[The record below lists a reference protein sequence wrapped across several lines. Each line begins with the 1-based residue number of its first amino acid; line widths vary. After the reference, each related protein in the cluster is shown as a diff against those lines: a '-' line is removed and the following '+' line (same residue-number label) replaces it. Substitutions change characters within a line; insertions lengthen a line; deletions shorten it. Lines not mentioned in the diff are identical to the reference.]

1 MGIFDFLGGHQ
12 KTARKSPRLSGR
24 TYRAPRDPNS
34 AGGWYPSA
42 STVQR
47 APAALPVIRARARDL
62 AHNNSYAG
70 RAVSV
75 LTSHAVGHGV
85 RFSIRG
91 DDRYRDAFAAW
102 AGSTDCDYEGRL
114 NLYGIQAVAARTMF
128 EAGDAFIIV
137 RQSRVAAGLRPTLQL
152 VDPDQIDEG
161 AQPKYKGNRVFS
173 GVEVSKSGKIVGYHI
188 RPELDM
194 SAFSAATQFIPAD
207 QVIHLLEVLHP
218 GQLRGIPRG
227 AQALVRANTVDSFLT
242 AALAKARVEACFS
255 AFVTTPANDEGGLI
269 GEVAEGED
277 DEWSVP
283 EVLEPGLIV
292 PLPEG
297 YDIKVAVPAGS
308 GGVRDYIEISL
319 MNVAVAYGCTYAQVS
334 GDVSKANYS
343 SEKASRMEFNRM
355 IDTVREHHIM
365 PALSK
370 IELAFR
376 TAYEASESRD
386 VRAVVRM
393 TAPGRESI
401 EPAKDALAD
410 MTALA
415 AGGMTFGQYCLSRG
429 LDPDEQIAAL
439 KAEREQLKKLGVALQ
454 FGSVRILE
462 QLAEAA
468 ADDDQDADAES
479 ANPDSEA

>member
-1 MGIFDFLGGHQ
+1 MGIFGFL
-12 KTARKSPRLSGR
+12 TRDKSPAAPRKTPRLHGR
-24 TYRAPRDPNS
+24 TYRAPRDPNGV
-34 AGGWYPSA
+34 GGWFPSA

-102 AGSTDCDYEGRL
+102 ASSTDCDYEGRL

-128 EAGDAFIIV
+128 EAGDAFIII

-152 VDPDQIDEG
+152 VDPDQIDEA
-161 AQPKYKGNRVFS
+161 AQPKYRGNRVIS
-173 GVEVSKSGKIVGYHI
+173 GVEVSKSGKVIGYHV
-188 RPELDM
+188 RPELDV
-194 SAFSAATQFIPAD
+194 AASTFIAAD
-207 QVIHLLEVLHP
+207 QVIHLLEILHP

-227 AQALVRANTVDSFLT
+227 AQALVRANTIDSFLT

-255 AFVTTPANDEGGLI
+255 AFVTTPANDDGALI
-269 GEVAEGED
+269 GGEVDGED
-277 DEWSVP
+277 AEWTVP
-283 EVLEPGLIV
+283 EMLEPGMIV

-297 YDIKVAVPAGS
+297 YDVKMSVPTGS

-319 MNVAVAYGCTYAQVS
+319 MSVAVAYGCTYAQVS
-334 GDVSKANYS
+334 GDVSRANYS
-343 SEKASRMEFNRM
+343 SEKASRMEFNRA
-355 IDTVREHHIM
+355 IDTVREHFIM
-365 PALSK
+365 PALQK
-370 IELAFR
+370 IERAFR
-376 TAYEASESRD
+376 DAYEASESCD
-386 VRAVVRM
+386 VRAIVSM
-393 TAPGRESI
+393 TAPARESI

-429 LDPDEQIAAL
+429 LDPDEQISAL
-439 KAEREQLKKLGVALQ
+439 KAEREKLSSLGVALQ

-462 QLAEAA
+462 LLAQAA
-468 ADDDQDADAES
+468 STEDQQASSDTAS
-479 ANPDSEA
+479 PDPAA